1 MTAPLPDAL
10 DDLVLRHVAAALGVA
25 PADVD
30 PAGDLAGLG
39 LGSVQVL
46 ALLGD
51 LEDALGVD
59 LDPEAVVDN
68 PTPRAL
74 AEHLRSVVD
83 VPGTAA

>member
-1 MTAPLPDAL
+1 MTAPRPDAF
-10 DDLVLRHVAAALGVA
+10 DDLVLCLVATALGVA

-30 PAGDLAGLG
+30 AGADLAGLG

-68 PTPRAL
+68 PTPHAL
-74 AEHLRSVVD
+74 AAHLRSVVD

>member
-1 MTAPLPDAL
+1 MTSPRPDSF
-10 DDLVLRHVAAALGVA
+10 DDLVLRHVAAALGVEPGA
-25 PADVD
+25 VD
-30 PAGDLAGLG
+30 PAADLTGLG

-59 LDPEAVVDN
+59 LDPEAVADN